1 MPAAGPGGTI
11 GDVEIRPARI
21 GDAPQIALVH
31 VRSWQ
36 GAYRGL
42 LPQEYLDGL
51 DPAQRAGGWE
61 RILAAGAGPRSGV
74 VVAGGDGSL
83 LGFAAFGPA
92 RDQDQD
98 PGQTGEVM
106 SIYVHPD
113 AWGQGWGRQLMAAV
127 VTGLA
132 GAGFGRA
139 VLWVLDTNE
148 RARRFYRAAG
158 WALDGAVR
166 PDTIGGTEVTEVRYR
181 RDLG

>member
-1 MPAAGPGGTI
+1 MPRPGGTI
-11 GDVEIRPARI
+11 GDVEIRRAWI
-21 GDAPQIALVH
+21 GDAAQIGLVH
-31 VRSWQ
+31 VKAWQ

-61 RILAAGAGPRSGV
+61 RILAADAGPRSGV
-74 VVAGGDGSL
+74 VVADGDGNL

-92 RDQDQD
+92 RDEDQD

-106 SIYVHPD
+106 AIYVLPG
-113 AWGQGWGRQLMAAV
+113 AWGQGWGRQLMTAA

-139 VLWVLDTNE
+139 VLGCSMPTN
-148 RARRFYRAAG
+148 APAGSTRRPAG
-158 WALDGAVR
+158 PWTAPPGATRSVVPR
-166 PDTIGGTEVTEVRYR
+166 
-181 RDLG
+181 

>member
-1 MPAAGPGGTI
+1 VPAAGRGGTI
-11 GDVEIRPARI
+11 GEVEIRPARI
-21 GDAPQIALVH
+21 GDAPQMGLVH

-42 LPQEYLDGL
+42 LPQGYLDGL
-51 DPAQRAGGWE
+51 DPGQRAAGWE
-61 RILAAGAGPRSGV
+61 RILAGAGPRSGV

-92 RDQDQD
+92 RDEDQD

-113 AWGQGWGRQLMAAV
+113 AWGQGWGRQLMAAA

-132 GAGFGRA
+132 GAGFGQA
-139 VLWVLDTNE
+139 VLWVLDSNE

-158 WALDGAVR
+158 WSPDGAAR
-166 PDTIGGTEVTEVRYR
+166 PDTIGGAEVTEVRYR
-181 RDLG
+181 RFLP

>member
-1 MPAAGPGGTI
+1 VPRPGGTI
-11 GDVEIRPARI
+11 GDVEIRRARI
-21 GDAPQIALVH
+21 GDAAQIGLVH

-51 DPAQRAGGWE
+51 DPAQRAGGWG
-61 RILAAGAGPRSGV
+61 RILAADAGPRSGV
-74 VVAGGDGSL
+74 VVADGDGSL

-92 RDQDQD
+92 RDEDQD

-106 SIYVHPD
+106 AIYVLPG
-113 AWGQGWGRQLMAAV
+113 AWGQGWGRQLMAAA

-139 VLWVLDTNE
+139 VLWVLDANQ
-148 RARRFYRAAG
+148 RARRFYQTVG
-158 WALDGAVR
+158 WVLDSAIR
-166 PDTIGGTEVTEVRYR
+166 RDTIGGAQVTEVRYR
-181 RDLG
+181 RDLR